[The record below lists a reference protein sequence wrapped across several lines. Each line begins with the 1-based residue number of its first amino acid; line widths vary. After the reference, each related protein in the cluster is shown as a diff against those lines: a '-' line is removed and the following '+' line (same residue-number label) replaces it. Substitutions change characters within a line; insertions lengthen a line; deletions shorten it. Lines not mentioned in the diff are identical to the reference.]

1 MTNINN
7 NHNPLLSK
15 YANDILISSKSAAF
29 YIEQGEKHVELIKN
43 LKDGS
48 EEKREAAIQKL
59 DFFNKKLEIEI
70 KIMENILEQLNEF
83 DN

>member
-7 NHNPLLSK
+7 NHNPLLNK

-29 YIEQGEKHVELIKN
+29 YIEQGEKYAELIKS

>member
-48 EEKREAAIQKL
+48 EEKR
-59 DFFNKKLEIEI
+59 
-70 KIMENILEQLNEF
+70 
-83 DN
+83 